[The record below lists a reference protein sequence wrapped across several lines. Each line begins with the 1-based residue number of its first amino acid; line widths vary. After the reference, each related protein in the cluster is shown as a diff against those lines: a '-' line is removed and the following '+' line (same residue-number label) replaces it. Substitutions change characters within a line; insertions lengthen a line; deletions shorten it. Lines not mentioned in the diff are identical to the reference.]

1 MSFSVIT
8 KDLIRNVVVP
18 SDGYHKAL
26 LLSRQQFDQIKTKSK
41 VKSHAEAKSEID
53 SARKEQINEINAAA
67 QRFEKSNY
75 WKNLHWCTAIRPS
88 WKILKVRFAPQQD
101 QAQKLKVRFAPQ

>member
-1 MSFSVIT
+1 MTFSVIT

-53 SARKEQINEINAAA
+53 SARKEQINEINVDLNNTS
-67 QRFEKSNY
+67 QQPTKPTTP
-75 WKNLHWCTAIRPS
+75 TAPTHNTLTPHHHPLQSISVPKR
-88 WKILKVRFAPQQD
+88 
-101 QAQKLKVRFAPQ
+101 

>member
-67 QRFEKSNY
+67 QRFEKIY
-75 WKNLHWCTAIRPS
+75 TGAR
-88 WKILKVRFAPQQD
+88 Q
-101 QAQKLKVRFAPQ
+101 